1 MEAEAKEVGAQV
13 SSAAKKAW
21 ATRRKK
27 SPKKWG
33 KRQKWVGQHTDATCY
48 IVKNGR
54 VEAIKESALP
64 RKGETVYYSTF
75 EAEQVAKH
83 GSQWFQKRRR

>member
-1 MEAEAKEVGAQV
+1 MT

-27 SPKKWG
+27 NPKKWRKRGPAGRSDPDVFLVRDG
-33 KRQKWVGQHTDATCY
+33 KVVT
-48 IVKNGR
+48 V
-54 VEAIKESALP
+54 KESSIRGPA
-64 RKGETVYYSTF
+64 TIYYSTF

-83 GSQWFQKRRR
+83 GPKWFMKGKK